1 MSPLGNTWVF
11 FSIYIGATAL
21 PNVWLAESTDLELQI
36 QRVDYKVTHGFDSV
50 GLSPR

>member
-11 FSIYIGATAL
+11 FNIYIGATAL

-36 QRVDYKVTHGFDSV
+36 
-50 GLSPR
+50 